1 MKQITDIQIAAV
13 MRQAKYYA
21 KAVIEY
27 KKEYDEI
34 KTIYEQNKDI
44 FSKDANAYLKDKM
57 NSYEKN
63 IKYYTDILELI
74 EREVK

>member
-1 MKQITDIQIAAV
+1 MFDIKTITQN
-13 MRQAKYYA
+13 KL
-21 KAVIEY
+21 EY
-27 KKEYDEI
+27 NKKEYDEI

-74 EREVK
+74 EREDKQL

>member
-1 MKQITDIQIAAV
+1 MNDIKTITQN
-13 MRQAKYYA
+13 KL
-21 KAVIEY
+21 EY
-27 KKEYDEI
+27 NKKEYDEI

-57 NSYEKN
+57 NSYVKN
-63 IKYYTDILELI
+63 IKYYTDILKLI

>member
-1 MKQITDIQIAAV
+1 MFDIKTITQN
-13 MRQAKYYA
+13 KL
-21 KAVIEY
+21 EY
-27 KKEYDEI
+27 NKKEYDEL
-34 KTIYEQNKDI
+34 KAIYEQNKDI

-63 IKYYTDILELI
+63 IKYYTDILKLI

>member
-1 MKQITDIQIAAV
+1 MFDIKTIT
-13 MRQAKYYA
+13 RNKL
-21 KAVIEY
+21 EY
-27 KKEYDEI
+27 NKKEYDDI

-57 NSYEKN
+57 NSYVKN
-63 IKYYTDILELI
+63 IKYYTDILKLIESI